1 METLRRCGWL
11 GPHST
16 KPRLVWARSAIA
28 LDSCPVSYVTAE
40 SLVLV
45 QEFVAWRQSSVAG
58 LLSLPA
64 RTAEAFCI
72 LEKELKSEI
81 KSEQQRA

>member
-1 METLRRCGWL
+1 MRRG
-11 GPHST
+11 
-16 KPRLVWARSAIA
+16 VAI
-28 LDSCPVSYVTAE
+28 DSCPVSYVTAE

-45 QEFVAWRQSSVAG
+45 QEFVVWRQSEGVD
-58 LLSLPA
+58 LFSLPA

-72 LEKELKSEI
+72 LNNELKSEI